1 MKPFGLV
8 SMLLLAIPSAIS
20 LIAVRGSLAQTTGTG
35 SPFRILHLEGAETH
49 VLDWGSCGI
58 GQFQELSTPFSES
71 HFLDLFGDGI
81 RLSPVD
87 LCVPILF
94 DVDGLCIDWGECMG
108 SGRFEL
114 QMEIEFRSHTWL
126 TVIDREQC
134 FEGDHPD
141 IRSDSSL
148 EVFPLNG
155 RIVVTEAIWE
165 PIWGP
170 SPNPTV
176 DIGRK
181 LMLSPG
187 TYRFHA
193 RGENALSYPL
203 PGGCS
208 NAPALGVRI
217 RATEIASFVPQEH
230 PSIQAA
236 IDAAP
241 VAAAWQILVS
251 EGTYN
256 EAIDFKGKA
265 ITLKAVGARANTII
279 DGTGLST
286 SVVRAV
292 TGETSAT
299 VFEGFT
305 IRNGPVGS
313 ERNSLRLGGG
323 MYIANASPTV
333 RNCAFVNNAAGY
345 GGGLYG
351 LYSDALVEN
360 CTFSQNFATSDA
372 GGLQFF
378 GGSPVIRNCVIS
390 DNLSTYRGGGA
401 HLVQWVSGFPTLEGC
416 TVTGNRSQVSEGGG
430 VSVVPDLTA
439 GVKCVVADCT
449 ISGNTAQGRG
459 GGLHAPV
466 NTVGA
471 PQAGVV
477 LANNTI
483 CGNTSAISKRENSWL
498 LFDDGGNT
506 ICDCFS
512 DVDGNGTVDFGDLA
526 FALLFVGDLT
536 DPDFIQPDQD
546 MNGLIDTGDVA
557 LLLLNF
563 GPCS

>member
-1 MKPFGLV
+1 
-8 SMLLLAIPSAIS
+8 MLEWDADCNGDGVVDLGQILRGDLLDSDADGIPDVCEAV
-20 LIAVRGSLAQTTGTG
+20 IAV
-35 SPFRILHLEGAETH
+35 PAE
-49 VLDWGSCGI
+49 
-58 GQFQELSTPFSES
+58 
-71 HFLDLFGDGI
+71 
-81 RLSPVD
+81 R
-87 LCVPILF
+87 
-94 DVDGLCIDWGECMG
+94 
-108 SGRFEL
+108 
-114 QMEIEFRSHTWL
+114 
-126 TVIDREQC
+126 
-134 FEGDHPD
+134 
-141 IRSDSSL
+141 
-148 EVFPLNG
+148 
-155 RIVVTEAIWE
+155 
-165 PIWGP
+165 
-170 SPNPTV
+170 PT
-176 DIGRK
+176 
-181 LMLSPG
+181 
-187 TYRFHA
+187 
-193 RGENALSYPL
+193 
-203 PGGCS
+203 
-208 NAPALGVRI
+208 
-217 RATEIASFVPQEH
+217 
-230 PSIQAA
+230 IQAA
-236 IDAAP
+236 IDAATSTRN
-241 VAAAWQILVS
+241 VILVS

-265 ITLKAVGARANTII
+265 VTVKAVGARANTII
-279 DGTGLST
+279 DGTGKTT

-299 VFEGFT
+299 LLEGFT

-351 LYSDALVEN
+351 LYSNALVEN

-390 DNLSTYRGGGA
+390 DNTSTYRGGGV

-430 VSVVPDLTA
+430 VSVVPDVAA
-439 GVKCVVADCT
+439 GVKCVVTDCT
-449 ISGNTAQGRG
+449 ITGNTAQGRG

-471 PQAGVV
+471 PQASVV

-483 CGNTSAISKRENSWL
+483 CDNTSAVSKRENTWL
-498 LFDDGGNT
+498 LFEDGGNA

-526 FALLFVGDLT
+526 FTLLFVGDVT

-546 MNGLIDTGDVA
+546 MNGLIDTGDIA